1 MNPADFRLLGDEVP
15 ISGWVISI
23 VDWRMRPV
31 LQAQKEDAQ
40 KVGRGIP
47 CIAIVGDGAKEFLV
61 EGTVKV
67 VDTTKEVLVR
77 FVWRRT
83 DGALVGVMSVD
94 TVFMG
99 MGWEPFVDEFDDE
112 DVDIV
117 GKSIDGATQTQPI
130 NQIAGG
136 RGPGEFLAEV
146 RTHVARAV
154 GVAYGLCKFVGY
166 WDVVGNNVDGV
177 VFQGTC

>member
-1 MNPADFRLLGDEVP
+1 M
-15 ISGWVISI
+15 
-23 VDWRMRPV
+23 
-31 LQAQKEDAQ
+31 Q

-47 CIAIVGDGAKEFLV
+47 CIAIVGYGAKEFLV

-67 VDTTKEVLVR
+67 VVTTKEVLVCL
-77 FVWRRT
+77 VWRRT
-83 DGALVGVMSVD
+83 DWALVGVMSVD

-99 MGWEPFVDEFDDE
+99 MGREPFVDEFDDK
-112 DVDIV
+112 DVDV
-117 GKSIDGATQTQPI
+117 FGKSVDGASQTQPI

-154 GVAYGLCKFVGY
+154 GIADGLCNFVGNR
-166 WDVVGNNVDGV
+166 DVVGDNVDGV